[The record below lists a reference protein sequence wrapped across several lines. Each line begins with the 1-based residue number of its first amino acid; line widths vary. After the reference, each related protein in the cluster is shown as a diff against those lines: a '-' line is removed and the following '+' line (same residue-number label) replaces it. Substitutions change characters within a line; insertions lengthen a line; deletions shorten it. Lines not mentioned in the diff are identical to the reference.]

1 LCCIKLGILGL
12 DEIFFG
18 IYNRMPLIFVR
29 VYNSTMKLTRTLFV
43 VTLCFWGLLSISGLL
58 LPQHDDPGVDS
69 TFHVKSH
76 IVYSFDLQN
85 VLAGEEVEDDIRS
98 KNHLSHAV
106 GLVGSFVRVGE
117 SESLED
123 QGNIPPTNALKVFSL
138 YHQFF

>member
-1 LCCIKLGILGL
+1 
-12 DEIFFG
+12 
-18 IYNRMPLIFVR
+18 
-29 VYNSTMKLTRTLFV
+29 MKLTRTLFV
-43 VTLCFWGLLSISGLL
+43 VTLCFWGLLSISGFS
-58 LPQHDDPGVDS
+58 LPQHGGSKADD
-69 TFHVKSH
+69 TAHLKSQILH
-76 IVYSFDLQN
+76 SFDLQN